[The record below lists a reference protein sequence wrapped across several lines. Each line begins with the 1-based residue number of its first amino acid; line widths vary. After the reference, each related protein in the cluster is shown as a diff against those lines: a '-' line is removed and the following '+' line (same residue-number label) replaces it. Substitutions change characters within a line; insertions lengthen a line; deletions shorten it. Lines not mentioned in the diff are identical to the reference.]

1 MEGREQREQQPHFHN
16 VKWLLYCLLD
26 WKTTTKDY
34 MMMAVG
40 MVVVKTPK
48 NAFLLLESFLAILLW
63 GYLDIMPCQ
72 QKKICCGMR
81 RKNPMRYVYY
91 MYVYLKLYTY
101 TYDYIGVHGFGT
113 IMQDNKSLSLLDSS
127 HFLLQSQV
135 TRMKIRRQGKKWRS
149 ETVKAL

>member
-1 MEGREQREQQPHFHN
+1 MISPFCGGVGSVEEWREQREQQPHFHN

-48 NAFLLLESFLAILLW
+48 NAFFLLESFLAILLW

-72 QKKICCGMR
+72 QKKYAVEWEG
-81 RKNPMRYVYY
+81 KNPCV
-91 MYVYLKLYTY
+91 MYIICMYIWSYTL
-101 TYDYIGVHGFGT
+101 IHMIISVC
-113 IMQDNKSLSLLDSS
+113 MVL
-127 HFLLQSQV
+127 
-135 TRMKIRRQGKKWRS
+135 
-149 ETVKAL
+149 AL